1 MVDYYQLINFNLG
14 MMAENMKV
22 NEIKIKCMEKVF
34 LHGRMEEF
42 IMENIIWIKKKDMV
56 YFIGLMAEN
65 IEEIGK
71 MENKMVKVFILAK
84 IKLIKF
90 EFGFLIYFH
99 YWLILRIM
107 EREKN
112 GLMRINEKIKWIF
125 F

>member
-1 MVDYYQLINFNLG
+1 
-14 MMAENMKV
+14 
-22 NEIKIKCMEKVF
+22 
-34 LHGRMEEF
+34 
-42 IMENIIWIKKKDMV
+42 
-56 YFIGLMAEN
+56 
-65 IEEIGK
+65 

-90 EFGFLIYFH
+90 E
-99 YWLILRIM
+99 LILRIM